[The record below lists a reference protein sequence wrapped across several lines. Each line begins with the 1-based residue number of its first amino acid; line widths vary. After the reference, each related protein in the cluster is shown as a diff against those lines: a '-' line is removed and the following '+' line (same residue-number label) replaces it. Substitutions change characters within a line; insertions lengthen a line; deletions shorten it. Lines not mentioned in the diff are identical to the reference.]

1 MTQLAGNPPD
11 LLNDPL
17 MPILGGDMLAPM
29 VDPAAT
35 TEAVESLTRLG
46 IFNGYL
52 AIFVVAFVVTLVAT
66 PLMRR
71 LALANDIVDH
81 PSDPRKI
88 HRKPVA
94 YLGGVAVFLGLMA
107 GVFFS
112 YIAPAIGG
120 GLGEL
125 LNFHPTRF
133 VGADGVSPHPVPL
146 SILMGMTIIML
157 LGLIDDVVGT
167 LPRLKIAGM
176 FVAGAALAYEDVG
189 VRLAQGVLGPT
200 LGALLNNEALTWTIQ
215 MPITGTPM
223 VFDLIYWTGT
233 AIIALFVLGACNA
246 SNLIDGLD
254 GLLTGVTS
262 IAAVGLLIVALSLAL
277 VDDGPRDAQ
286 RLVLAMALLGAC
298 LGFLPH
304 NFNPATIFLGDC
316 GSLLLGYTTIVIV
329 LTLGDRGQTH
339 LVLAGLVIYAI
350 PIIDTVLAIVRRK
363 LAGKS
368 VSEADDQ
375 HLHHML
381 KRALGVK
388 GAVFTLYGIG
398 IGFAALGIAMSLW
411 RARAIY
417 ALALIFASYIAVIA
431 IKKARMTPDES
442 KPGSVGPSTVM
453 ARHPPASA
461 SASTEPASTSPE
473 PVGAGQSSIKP

>member
-1 MTQLAGNPPD
+1 MALMVQPD
-11 LLNDPL
+11 LL
-17 MPILGGDMLAPM
+17 GDALSLPSPADLALEQA
-29 VDPAAT
+29 DPASLQQA
-35 TEAVESLTRLG
+35 AAPLTRLD
-46 IFNGYL
+46 IFNSYL
-52 AIFVVAFVVTLVAT
+52 SIFIIAFVVTLVAT
-66 PLMRR
+66 PIMRR
-71 LALANDIVDH
+71 LALANGIVDD
-81 PSDPRKI
+81 PSDKRKV
-88 HRKPVA
+88 HRTPVA

-120 GLGEL
+120 SLGEML
-125 LNFHPTRF
+125 SFHPTRYLSSD
-133 VGADGVSPHPVPL
+133 GAMPNPVPL

-200 LGALLNNEALTWTIQ
+200 LGALLHNEALTWTIH

-262 IAAVGLLIVALSLAL
+262 IAALGLLIIALSLAL
-277 VDDGPRDAQ
+277 IDDGPRDGQ

-298 LGFLPH
+298 LGFLPY
-304 NFNPATIFLGDC
+304 NFNPASIFLGDC

-363 LAGKS
+363 LAGQSIS
-368 VSEADDQ
+368 VADDQ

-398 IGFAALGIAMSLW
+398 IGFAALGVAMSLW

-417 ALALIFASYIAVIA
+417 ALVLIFASYIAVFA
-431 IKKARMTPDES
+431 IKKARMAAADQAESSQDQTDEL
-442 KPGSVGPSTVM
+442 P
-453 ARHPPASA
+453 
-461 SASTEPASTSPE
+461 SPE
-473 PVGAGQSSIKP
+473 QQADDGGETLATQPAEPVAAGSSRAS